1 MGLLTPSGHSS
12 LSRHHHRTPH
22 HTRYVWPDRGWQLT
36 HAATVAFAPRSH
48 QPVARSADV
57 ASCPEPVDDA
67 SSVRPLPATASFV
80 DGWPYAMPPSAQQ
93 GQCSSALGLSTLT
106 SEKRAHDT
114 REDTVSHGV
123 SHEKTKR
130 AAKRRAKKPK
140 TAMTSTAAP
149 SAVATYRRLD
159 TDTAQSRLPLPD
171 IVKARPTARVTPLPS
186 WATAPWAT
194 ASVAANASSDGW
206 LPAGLTI
213 AQQISPSSAQRRM
226 AGHGYAVGS
235 LSNDIGVGPVAH
247 ASAAAHHGA
256 PAKSGAVAPLRAAAA
271 AQRGAAVHHRMVFD
285 VDDAATTTAASP
297 AVAASQHRPTINA
310 CAVGNAVGAGAG
322 AAVQHHASSDDAI
335 LALLSLSLGP
345 ATASRPPSN
354 ALANNVDV
362 NTLCSGL
369 ATESQPQSNPLANNV
384 DMYNVAASAM
394 REHAAGGPSD
404 NLLSNKS
411 TVVCVACAR
420 GVHRAHTCAR
430 STGPMVNAIGSD
442 SEFVSSDAPTPPGTL
457 PPSPTNTPSMTSEWS
472 NDVSSSVV
480 TDDAPMPAIV
490 RVPHPTPPPEPCTTL
505 VAGSA
510 QLGDLIGAVVRVAW
524 SLGQDLRTAKGQADS
539 ELARVICH
547 AESKVAGTITVDGD
561 GGVFILA
568 CVLLD
573 TSARRMPDR
582 RTPSAMLIERRL
594 LPSTHG
600 VEWEL
605 VHPKLQLDRLSA
617 ASSTA

>member
-1 MGLLTPSGHSS
+1 
-12 LSRHHHRTPH
+12 
-22 HTRYVWPDRGWQLT
+22 
-36 HAATVAFAPRSH
+36 
-48 QPVARSADV
+48 
-57 ASCPEPVDDA
+57 
-67 SSVRPLPATASFV
+67 
-80 DGWPYAMPPSAQQ
+80 
-93 GQCSSALGLSTLT
+93 
-106 SEKRAHDT
+106 
-114 REDTVSHGV
+114 
-123 SHEKTKR
+123 
-130 AAKRRAKKPK
+130 
-140 TAMTSTAAP
+140 
-149 SAVATYRRLD
+149 
-159 TDTAQSRLPLPD
+159 
-171 IVKARPTARVTPLPS
+171 
-186 WATAPWAT
+186 
-194 ASVAANASSDGW
+194 
-206 LPAGLTI
+206 
-213 AQQISPSSAQRRM
+213 
-226 AGHGYAVGS
+226 
-235 LSNDIGVGPVAH
+235 
-247 ASAAAHHGA
+247 
-256 PAKSGAVAPLRAAAA
+256 
-271 AQRGAAVHHRMVFD
+271 
-285 VDDAATTTAASP
+285 
-297 AVAASQHRPTINA
+297 
-310 CAVGNAVGAGAG
+310 
-322 AAVQHHASSDDAI
+322 
-335 LALLSLSLGP
+335 LSLGP

-369 ATESQPQSNPLANNV
+369 ATESQPQSNALANNVDVNTLCSGLATESQPQPNALANNV

-404 NLLSNKS
+404 NLLSDKS

-420 GVHRAHTCAR
+420 GAHRVHTCAR
-430 STGPMVNAIGSD
+430 STGEPMVNAIGSD
-442 SEFVSSDAPTPPGTL
+442 SEFASSDAPTPPGTL
-457 PPSPTNTPSMTSEWS
+457 PPSPTITPSMTSEWS

-539 ELARVICH
+539 ELARVIRH
-547 AESKVAGTITVDGD
+547 AESKVTGTITVDGD

-605 VHPKLQLDRLSA
+605 VHPKLQLDRLSP
-617 ASSTA
+617 ASTTA